1 MNNRT
6 NMNKKAQNEI
16 ENIRTTKKNDPA
28 VNLYILLDQTDGIVT
43 SAVELEIQ
51 HLKITQP
58 QVRVLTMLSR
68 QDKPA
73 TLEELANWTLKEF
86 NSVSTL
92 INRMEKKGL
101 VKKSKK
107 NGDLKT
113 YVTLTEK
120 GSDLYHKQVTERSI
134 HLIFDKL
141 SPEEKKQLNSILKKV
156 RDTTR
161 DLLGLDYRPPFLP

>member
-1 MNNRT
+1 
-6 NMNKKAQNEI
+6 
-16 ENIRTTKKNDPA
+16 
-28 VNLYILLDQTDGIVT
+28 
-43 SAVELEIQ
+43 
-51 HLKITQP
+51 
-58 QVRVLTMLSR
+58 MLSR

-73 TLEELANWTLKEF
+73 TLEGLANWTLKEF

-101 VKKSKK
+101 VKKTKK

-113 YVTLTEK
+113 HVTLTEK
-120 GSDLYHKQVTERSI
+120 GSELYHKQVTERSI
-134 HLIFDKL
+134 HLIFGTL
-141 SPEEKKQLNSILKKV
+141 SFEEKKQLDSILKKV

>member
-1 MNNRT
+1 
-6 NMNKKAQNEI
+6 MNKKTQYEI
-16 ENIRTTKKNDPA
+16 ENIRTTKKNDPE

-43 SAVELEIQ
+43 SAIELEIK
-51 HLKITQP
+51 HLKMTQP

-101 VKKSKK
+101 VKKIKI

-120 GSDLYHKQVTERSI
+120 GSELYHKQVTERSI
-134 HLIFDKL
+134 HLIFEKL
-141 SPEEKKQLNSILKKV
+141 SSEEKKQLDSTLKKI

-161 DLLGLDYRPPFLP
+161 DLLGLDFKPPFLP

>member
-1 MNNRT
+1 MKKNN
-6 NMNKKAQNEI
+6 KNEK
-16 ENIRTTKKNDPA
+16 EEIRTAKKNDPEI
-28 VNLYILLDQTDGIVT
+28 NLYILLDQTNGIVT
-43 SAVELEIQ
+43 SAVELEIK
-51 HLKITQP
+51 HLKMTQP

-101 VKKSKK
+101 VKKTKN

-113 YVTLTEK
+113 YISLTEK

-134 HLIFDKL
+134 HLIFESL
-141 SPEEKKQLNSILKKV
+141 SPEEKKQLDSILKKV

-161 DLLGLDYRPPFLP
+161 DLMGLDYRPPFLP

>member
-1 MNNRT
+1 
-6 NMNKKAQNEI
+6 MNKKAQNEI
-16 ENIRTTKKNDPA
+16 ENIRTTKKNDPE

-43 SAVELEIQ
+43 SAIELEIK
-51 HLKITQP
+51 HLKMTQP

-101 VKKSKK
+101 VKKIKI

-120 GSDLYHKQVTERSI
+120 GSELYHKQVTERSI
-134 HLIFDKL
+134 HLIFEKL
-141 SPEEKKQLNSILKKV
+141 SSEEKKQLDSTLKKI

-161 DLLGLDYRPPFLP
+161 DLLGLDFKPPFLP

>member
-1 MNNRT
+1 M
-6 NMNKKAQNEI
+6 KKAQNEI
-16 ENIRTTKKNDPA
+16 ENIRESKLNDRDI
-28 VNLYILLDQTDGIVT
+28 NLYILLDQVDSIVT
-43 SAVELEIQ
+43 NAVELEIK
-51 HLKITQP
+51 HLKMTQP

-68 QDKPA
+68 EDKPA
-73 TLEELANWTLKEF
+73 TLEELATWTLKEF

-101 VKKSKK
+101 VKKAKTD
-107 NGDLKT
+107 GDLKT

-120 GSDLYHKQVTERSI
+120 GSRLYHQQVTERSI

-141 SPEEKKQLNSILKKV
+141 SSAEKKQLESTLKKI

-161 DLLGLDYRPPFLP
+161 DLLGMDFKPPFLP